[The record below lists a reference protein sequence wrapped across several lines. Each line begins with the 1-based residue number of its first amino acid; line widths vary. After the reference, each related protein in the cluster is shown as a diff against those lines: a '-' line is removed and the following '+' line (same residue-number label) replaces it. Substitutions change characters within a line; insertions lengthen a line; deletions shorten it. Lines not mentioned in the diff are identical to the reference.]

1 MADQKRRPRGQV
13 IPLGDK
19 SFGIRVQTTE
29 RGPNGRPRTHY
40 ETLNHTTEVK
50 AHKYK
55 DELLA
60 RIDAGLFFCPAPLLV
75 SALIKEWLDQK
86 QRGGLRPASLYT
98 YTDAANAY
106 LKPHI
111 GQLQLKA
118 VTPLAVRN
126 LYNALQDRGLSDT
139 TIKYAR
145 TVLNLIM
152 RDAVRWGYL
161 KENPSRDIPAPKGAA
176 GRVAHCMNVDE
187 ARAFIEAAL
196 LDPDDLIFA
205 FAVLT
210 GLRPGEYLGLPRQH
224 LELITRGDAER
235 GLVRVRQVAFKLRG
249 GWVFPAPKT
258 KKGQRDVPF
267 PAWLYRELLRLEKL
281 VDSRRRMA
289 GAEWADFNL
298 VFPTNHG
305 APQSAEWLEQSRLRS
320 LLKRAGLAP
329 HFTLYS
335 LRYTYAT
342 LQFMAGERDK
352 VISDL
357 TGHTKVDFT
366 KDVYTKVLPVMR
378 ETASDS
384 LDRLLSGE
392 SRTTL
397 AQSVSEQVM

>member
-161 KENPSRDIPAPKGAA
+161 KENPARDIPAPKGAA

-187 ARAFIEAAL
+187 ARFHRSCAA
-196 LDPDDLIFA
+196 
-205 FAVLT
+205 
-210 GLRPGEYLGLPRQH
+210 RPR
-224 LELITRGDAER
+224 RSD
-235 GLVRVRQVAFKLRG
+235 
-249 GWVFPAPKT
+249 
-258 KKGQRDVPF
+258 
-267 PAWLYRELLRLEKL
+267 LRLRRADRAAARRVFRL
-281 VDSRRRMA
+281 APAASRTHHSWRRRAWSGPGAA
-289 GAEWADFNL
+289 GG
-298 VFPTNHG
+298 V
-305 APQSAEWLEQSRLRS
+305 
-320 LLKRAGLAP
+320 
-329 HFTLYS
+329 
-335 LRYTYAT
+335 
-342 LQFMAGERDK
+342 
-352 VISDL
+352 
-357 TGHTKVDFT
+357 
-366 KDVYTKVLPVMR
+366 
-378 ETASDS
+378 
-384 LDRLLSGE
+384 
-392 SRTTL
+392 
-397 AQSVSEQVM
+397 